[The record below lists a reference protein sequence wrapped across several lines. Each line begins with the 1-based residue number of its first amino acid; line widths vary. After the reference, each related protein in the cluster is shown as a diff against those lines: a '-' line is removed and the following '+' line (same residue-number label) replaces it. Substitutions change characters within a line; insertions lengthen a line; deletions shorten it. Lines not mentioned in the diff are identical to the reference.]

1 MIQYH
6 KKTLFITLEGGEGA
20 GKTTQ
25 INRLGNLL
33 TQEGYK
39 VITTREPGG
48 TEEGE
53 RIRELLVRQ
62 GNEKWSALSEVLLL
76 LAARS
81 LHVERVVKPA
91 LDLEKIVICDRFSD
105 STIAYQGY
113 GRGLSVEKINSLSK
127 ESLGDIKPDLTFIL
141 DIDPETGLK
150 RSNKRL
156 SSEGVGG
163 EASEDRFEKLE
174 LSFHQKV
181 RDGFLDIAKND
192 PERCHVIDA
201 SQSTE
206 DIAAQIKEVILK
218 HL

>member
-33 TQEGYK
+33 TEEGYK

-48 TEEGE
+48 TAEGE
-53 RIRELLVRQ
+53 RIRGLLVRQ
-62 GNEKWSALSEVLLL
+62 GKEMWSAMSEVLLL

-91 LDLEKIVICDRFSD
+91 LELEKIVICDRFSD
-105 STIAYQGY
+105 STLAYQGY
-113 GRGLSVEKINSLSK
+113 GRGLPIEKIKTLSQ
-127 ESLGDIKPDLTFIL
+127 EVLGDIQPDLTFIL
-141 DIDPETGLK
+141 DIDPEVGLR
-150 RSNKRL
+150 RSTKRL
-156 SSEGVGG
+156 ASEGHGG
-163 EASEDRFEKLE
+163 ETTEDRFEKLD
-174 LSFHQKV
+174 LSFHQRV
-181 RDGFLDIAKND
+181 RDGFLDIAKSD
-192 PERCHVIDA
+192 SKRCHVIDA

-206 DIAAQIKEVILK
+206 DIAAQIKEVIFK